1 MKDLYTLSNPKAYTN
16 TEAPDKAH
24 INPYRLTEIETLN
37 PKPIETLKPLK
48 RPKAKTKT
56 KKKERERESAL
67 HALKAEPKA
76 AKSGLL

>member
-48 RPKAKTKT
+48 RPKAK
-56 KKKERERESAL
+56 KKKERDRERERLAR
-67 HALKAEPKA
+67 A
-76 AKSGLL
+76 

>member
-48 RPKAKTKT
+48 RPKAK
-56 KKKERERESAL
+56 KKKRERQRERERLAR
-67 HALKAEPKA
+67 A
-76 AKSGLL
+76 